1 MFVLHVLLILN
12 SSILQVHLAINRLGL
27 STISPFNPKERVAL
41 IILDLDM
48 CENISYLFILEMV
61 KLVSI
66 KSRFLF
72 VQYFPQVIEYSL
84 PPPEE
89 PQLIDLTVR
98 QFVASVPISSR
109 FFSSSST
116 SSSSSSTC
124 PNNVKR
130 CSCLS
135 GGSKDGGS
143 WRRFR
148 VRSARGPWRW
158 TWLNGGRVFEIV
170 IKFVFFSVRNIKSR
184 PVLGQLRP
192 KKNRWANLRMARGN
206 GSL

>member
-1 MFVLHVLLILN
+1 
-12 SSILQVHLAINRLGL
+12 
-27 STISPFNPKERVAL
+27 
-41 IILDLDM
+41 
-48 CENISYLFILEMV
+48 MV

-148 VRSARGPWRW
+148 FRPARGPWRW
-158 TWLNGGRVFEIV
+158 TWLNGGRFL
-170 IKFVFFSVRNIKSR
+170 KSSLFSFVRNIKSS
-184 PVLGQLRP
+184 PVLEQLRATCRP
-192 KKNRWANLRMARGN
+192 KKIRWANLRMARGN

>member
-1 MFVLHVLLILN
+1 MRCFFLYIFVLHVLLFLN

-48 CENISYLFILEMV
+48 YESISYLFILEMV

-72 VQYFPQVIEYSL
+72 VQYFPKVIEYSL

-109 FFSSSST
+109 FSSSS
-116 SSSSSSTC
+116 
-124 PNNVKR
+124 PN
-130 CSCLS
+130 
-135 GGSKDGGS
+135 
-143 WRRFR
+143 
-148 VRSARGPWRW
+148 
-158 TWLNGGRVFEIV
+158 
-170 IKFVFFSVRNIKSR
+170 
-184 PVLGQLRP
+184 
-192 KKNRWANLRMARGN
+192 
-206 GSL
+206 

>member
-1 MFVLHVLLILN
+1 
-12 SSILQVHLAINRLGL
+12 
-27 STISPFNPKERVAL
+27 
-41 IILDLDM
+41 
-48 CENISYLFILEMV
+48 MV

-148 VRSARGPWRW
+148 VRPARGPWRW